1 MSIHIQKE
9 SLCEVLPQEQRA
21 SDRYVRS
28 PSGGKCVEAC
38 ACHRPVWGM
47 WFCRGLVAIPS
58 ISYNRAMQN
67 DTIAA
72 IATPPGT
79 GGIGVIRVSGTDAFN
94 LVLPI
99 LRRPGSHADLPPS
112 HTLTYGH
119 IIDSQTDEVLDEVL
133 VAFMRAPH
141 TYTREDVVEIQGHG
155 GPLILRRML
164 RLVLAQGA
172 RMANAG
178 EFTLREFLNG
188 RLDLA
193 QAEAVMDLISAQT
206 EAGQRLAM
214 QQLRGRI
221 SEQVQDARHSVLG
234 IIARIEASID
244 FPEEDVPTPQPEEL
258 QSLIQVALQMVAT
271 LLTGSEQGRLYR
283 QGLRTVIIGRPN
295 VGKSSL
301 LNALLRTDRAIV
313 TPVAG
318 TTRDTVEE
326 VANLRG
332 IPLHLIDTAGITTST
347 DPVEQSRIQ
356 RSGSAAESA
365 DVILLVFDG
374 SEQLTEQDLRVSEE
388 LRTMGF
394 GGKNGTNHEQVGVE
408 VSSGHSRAM
417 IIVVNKADCP
427 QQLEVGGLQTL
438 WPRIPVVSTSMLT
451 GEGLPDLEQA
461 IADLVLAGKTLYG
474 ESALITSARH
484 QEALR
489 RAAENLRAS
498 SISLEQGL
506 PLDFV
511 SIDLRATYDALGE
524 VTGETASDDLL
535 DRIFSE
541 FCIGK

>member
-1 MSIHIQKE
+1 
-9 SLCEVLPQEQRA
+9 
-21 SDRYVRS
+21 
-28 PSGGKCVEAC
+28 
-38 ACHRPVWGM
+38 
-47 WFCRGLVAIPS
+47 
-58 ISYNRAMQN
+58 MQN

-72 IATPPGT
+72 IGTPPGY
-79 GGIGVIRVSGTDAFN
+79 GGIGVIRVSGPEAFL
-94 LVLPI
+94 LVLP
-99 LRRPGSHADLPPS
+99 LLQRPDRRSDLPPS
-112 HTLTYGH
+112 HLLTYGH
-119 IIDSQTDEVLDEVL
+119 IVVPTSREVLDEVL
-133 VAFMRAPH
+133 VAFMHAPH

-155 GPLILRRML
+155 GPLVLQRIL

-172 RMANAG
+172 RMANPG
-178 EFTLREFLNG
+178 EFTLRAFLNG

-221 SEQVQDARHSVLG
+221 SEQIQDARHTVLG
-234 IIARIEASID
+234 IIALIEASID

-258 QSLIQVALQMVAT
+258 QSLIQVAQQKVAA

-283 QGLRTVIIGRPN
+283 QGLRTAIIGRPN

-301 LNALLRTDRAIV
+301 LNALLRADRAIV

-332 IPLHLIDTAGITTST
+332 IPLHLIDTAGITPGN
-347 DPVEQSRIQ
+347 DPVEQIGVQ
-356 RSGSAAESA
+356 RSRSAAESA
-365 DVILLVFDG
+365 DVVLLVFDG

-394 GGKNGTNHEQVGVE
+394 GGKNETTNEQIGDDVP
-408 VSSGHSRAM
+408 SRHSRAM
-417 IIVVNKADCP
+417 IVVVNKADCP
-427 QQLEVGGLQTL
+427 QRLEAGKLPTM
-438 WPRIPVVSTSMLT
+438 WPGVPIVSTSMLT
-451 GEGLPDLEQA
+451 GEGLPHLEET
-461 IADLVLAGKTLYG
+461 IAALVLAGRTLYG

-489 RAAENLRAS
+489 RAAENLSAS
-498 SISLEQGL
+498 SISLEQRL

-511 SIDLRATYDALGE
+511 SIDLRAAYDALGE